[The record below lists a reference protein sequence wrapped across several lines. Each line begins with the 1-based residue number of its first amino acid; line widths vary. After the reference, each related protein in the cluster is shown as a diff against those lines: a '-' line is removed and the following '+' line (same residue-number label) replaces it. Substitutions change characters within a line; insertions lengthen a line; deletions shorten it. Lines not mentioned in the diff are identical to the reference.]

1 MRSPCSSGN
10 PPIKTRSDLFCIMLR
25 DGHIV
30 GSSFAWQA
38 LLGYPPESYRA
49 LKLQNLLTPGQDH
62 CWSRILAKLQ
72 THNATSL
79 LLRCEAANGRILYL
93 LGHFTPATPAL
104 QGAIRATFQDISIS
118 YQAKLLTRQSF
129 RMVRQ
134 MATQTNGAMV
144 MFCDSGRVCHW
155 SPEAEALFGYRSKDI
170 LRRDIRSAIPL
181 CHDLAAPQTTAI
193 SGHPPPCPDLAL
205 DPREV
210 TCRCKDGTQVT
221 VDLSLASFAT
231 HKRRYTIGLCYDRQ
245 RHTAQDRHIQQLA
258 YYDPLTELPNRVLLQ
273 ERLDQSLAE
282 ALRSHH
288 PLAVLFVD
296 LDRFKQVNDSLG
308 HAIGDQL
315 LKMVGQRL
323 QQCLRSNDTVARLGG
338 DEFIIVLS
346 GFRHP
351 SSLPKILDK
360 IFDALSKPYRI
371 EMHRIVVTASIGVAV
386 CPDDGTAA
394 DLLMRNADIAMY
406 VAKEERGNSYQ
417 LFCQEMNQ
425 ALKNQLALETHL
437 RQAVDNGEFFL
448 LFQPR
453 FHLASEKVVS
463 IECFLRW
470 KRPDGNILS
479 PKAFLPRLEEMGLM
493 ASLGN
498 RILRKACA
506 FGASLQQ
513 AGMPHI
519 PVAINLSCSQFRQRN
534 LHESIATILQETGLP
549 ANCLE
554 LEINECTLQK
564 NEERAEEILRSIKRL
579 GVSWSLDNFGLGYTS
594 LQRLKTLPFDNLKI
608 DRHFIRNLP
617 ETQTDAAMV
626 GAILA
631 MARNL
636 GLVTIAEGIETFAQ
650 HHLLLAMGCHYG
662 QGFLFREPC
671 RRGELQ
677 TFLQREIGPI
687 QPAFP
692 TIAPP
697 FTDSDC
703 KAPENTRATS
713 AGPVH

>member
-1 MRSPCSSGN
+1 MRTPSLRDNTPT
-10 PPIKTRSDLFCIMLR
+10 KTSSDLFCILRR
-25 DGHIV
+25 DGRIV
-30 GSSFAWQA
+30 GSSCAWQA
-38 LLGYPPESYRA
+38 LLGYPPDSYQD
-49 LKLQNLLTPGQDH
+49 LKLQSLLTPGQDNR
-62 CWSRILAKLQ
+62 WSRILTKLH
-72 THNATSL
+72 THTATSV
-79 LLRCEAANGRILYL
+79 LLRCKAANGRILYL

-104 QGAIRATFQDISIS
+104 HGAIRATFQDISIP

-129 RMVRQ
+129 RMLQQ
-134 MATQTNGAMV
+134 MAEQTNSAMV
-144 MFCDSGRVCHW
+144 MFCSSGRICHW
-155 SPEAEALFGYRSKDI
+155 STEAEALFGYQKQDV
-170 LRRDIRSAIPL
+170 LRQDIRSVLPL
-181 CHDLAAPQTTAI
+181 CHDLPAPQATEV
-193 SGHPPPCPDLAL
+193 SGYPPTCPDLGT

-210 TCRCKDGTQVT
+210 ICNCKDGTQVT
-221 VDLSLASFAT
+221 IALSLASFVT
-231 HKRRYTIGLCYDRQ
+231 HKRRYTIGLCYDHQ
-245 RHTAQDRHIQQLA
+245 RHTPQDRNIRQLA
-258 YYDPLTELPNRVLLQ
+258 YYDPLTALPNRVLLQ

-282 ALRSHH
+282 ALRSQH

-315 LKMVGQRL
+315 LKMVGRRL

-346 GFRHP
+346 GFRHQ

-360 IFDALSKPYRI
+360 LFDALSKAYHVDG
-371 EMHRIVVTASIGVAV
+371 HRIIVTASIGVAI
-386 CPDDGTAA
+386 CPDDGTSP

-417 LFCQEMNQ
+417 LFSQDMNQ
-425 ALKNQLALETHL
+425 ALKDQLALETNL

-453 FHLASEKVVS
+453 FHLATEKIVG
-463 IECFLRW
+463 IESFLRW
-470 KRPDGNILS
+470 RQSDGNILT
-479 PKAFLPRLEEMGLM
+479 PNAFLPRLEEMGLM
-493 ASLGN
+493 VSLGN
-498 RILRKACA
+498 RILRKACE

-513 AGMPHI
+513 AGI
-519 PVAINLSCSQFRQRN
+519 PNIPIAINLSCSQFRQRN
-534 LHESIATILQETGLP
+534 LPTIITTILQETGLP

-554 LEINECTLQK
+554 LEISECTLLK
-564 NEERAEEILRSIKRL
+564 TEERAEEILRSIRQL

-608 DRHFIRNLP
+608 DRHFIKNLP

-650 HHLLLAMGCHYG
+650 HHLLLAMGCHCG
-662 QGFLFREPC
+662 QGFLFQKPC
-671 RRGELQ
+671 QPKKLQ
-677 TFLQREIGPI
+677 TTLQRKLAPL
-687 QPAFP
+687 QPTAP
-692 TIAPP
+692 MIASP
-697 FTDSDC
+697 FADSD
-703 KAPENTRATS
+703 ATPQKHFCDIHL
-713 AGPVH
+713 PVN